1 MNRTFLV
8 LAAATG
14 LVMGAGA
21 VQAQAP
27 RGDSATLQHR
37 MLAQAPGRDRDDVK
51 RDRDDHTRGLGDRDR
66 DDMRHGDRDDM
77 RHGDRDDARKPDRDD
92 RTTGFGDRDDKK
104 KHDRDEK

>member
-37 MLAQAPGRDRDDVK
+37 MLAQAPGHDRDDVK

-66 DDMRHGDRDDM
+66 DDMRHGDRDD
-77 RHGDRDDARKPDRDD
+77 ARKRDRDD